1 MIKKILVPF
10 DGSKLAEKILP
21 QVEEMAK
28 SLQAEVILITV
39 GSLLWAVP
47 AAESG
52 LRGAEDFAAQ
62 KKVEAEKKLT
72 EVVEALKVSGLRVS
86 YVYRES
92 YASAS
97 QEIIS
102 YAENNG
108 CDLIAMATHGK
119 GEVAWVIGSVAEKVV
134 SHATVPVHLLRVI
147 EKKAPIRKR
156 EDVVGRGEMTLGNE

>member
-28 SLQAEVILITV
+28 SLQAKIILITV

-52 LRGAEDFAAQ
+52 LRGAEEFAAQ
-62 KKVEAEKKLT
+62 KKIEAEKKSL

-92 YASAS
+92 FASAA
-97 QEIIS
+97 QDILS

-119 GEVAWVIGSVAEKVV
+119 GESGLDTRKRGRKSSVSCYGPGASVAGD
-134 SHATVPVHLLRVI
+134 L
-147 EKKAPIRKR
+147 KKGSYSQARR
-156 EDVVGRGEMTLGNE
+156 FYRAW